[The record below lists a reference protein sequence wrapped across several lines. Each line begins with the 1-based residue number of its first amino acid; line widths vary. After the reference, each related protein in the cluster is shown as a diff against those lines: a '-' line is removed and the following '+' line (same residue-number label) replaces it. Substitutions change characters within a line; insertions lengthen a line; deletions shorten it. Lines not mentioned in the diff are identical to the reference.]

1 MSIAL
6 TARESVFTYP
16 FELYLSLLF
25 NHNST
30 IVFFYISNAL
40 YLLATVVVGS
50 SEETLANVVSEE
62 KFEQKMVL
70 SSMSAL
76 HC

>member
-1 MSIAL
+1 MSVVG
-6 TARESVFTYP
+6 ESIGVEVEEAFTVVD
-16 FELYLSLLF
+16 
-25 NHNST
+25 T
-30 IVFFYISNAL
+30 
-40 YLLATVVVGS
+40 LLATVVVGS

-70 SSMSAL
+70 SSMSTL